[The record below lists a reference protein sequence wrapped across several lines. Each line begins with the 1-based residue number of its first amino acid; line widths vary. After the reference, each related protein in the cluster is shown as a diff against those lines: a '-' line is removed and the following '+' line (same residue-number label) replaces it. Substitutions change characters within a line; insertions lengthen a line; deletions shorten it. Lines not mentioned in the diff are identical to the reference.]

1 VVVVV
6 DLGDGGARGLGAC
19 AVGARDGCHGVFAS
33 LDDVLGE
40 VATYATGGLGGV
52 SGKEVVDWA
61 VEERGRTPTMATFSM
76 RLLATMMDG
85 R

>member
-1 VVVVV
+1 
-6 DLGDGGARGLGAC
+6 
-19 AVGARDGCHGVFAS
+19 VFAS

-40 VATYATGGLGGV
+40 VAAYATGGLGGV

-61 VEERGRTPTMATFSM
+61 VEERGRTPTIATFSM

>member
-1 VVVVV
+1 
-6 DLGDGGARGLGAC
+6 
-19 AVGARDGCHGVFAS
+19 VFAS